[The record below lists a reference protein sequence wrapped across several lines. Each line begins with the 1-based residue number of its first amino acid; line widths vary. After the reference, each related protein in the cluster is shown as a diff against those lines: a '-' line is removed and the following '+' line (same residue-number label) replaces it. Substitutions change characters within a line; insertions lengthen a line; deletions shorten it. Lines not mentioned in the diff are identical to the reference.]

1 MRWKITYPQIVLVY
15 FACMFRV
22 FPLLFKCGIFYCN
35 WLVTCLPPQIDCKQQ
50 KPNNAKWLPWGH
62 IIRRESQNG
71 NQAPLIHGPLCC
83 SLAAGLRVLKSLFL
97 RRNRGESSTPGL
109 RRWRFCSQFTHLAKP
124 WYLSSE
130 QQCLFLQ
137 MMANVLPNSNSLG
150 VHLKGLLYINSS
162 ERKIERSFI
171 QQVYGTFI

>member
-97 RRNRGESSTPGL
+97 RRNRGRAAHQGSEDEDSV
-109 RRWRFCSQFTHLAKP
+109 
-124 WYLSSE
+124 LSS
-130 QQCLFLQ
+130 LTSPSPDISHLNN
-137 MMANVLPNSNSLG
+137 NVCFFRWWLMSCPTLT
-150 VHLKGLLYINSS
+150 V
-162 ERKIERSFI
+162 
-171 QQVYGTFI
+171 